1 MEIASINRPG
11 KKKVFEFEWMAQ
23 WIISMLGLVLQRLSR
38 TCTAARS
45 MHKQPSQDW
54 ASGERDFG
62 SPVRIVSRS
71 RHFAS
76 SHCLLTLIHPS
87 ITLSQ
92 PPPAK
97 SQSAPFQSNRHRHHS
112 CSFLLTFYPPINGFS
127 CWKAFLHH
135 RRPGDAGAVG
145 ATVELRRAKAGWGQD
160 GRIWFAF
167 AILLEM
173 RIP

>member
-1 MEIASINRPG
+1 
-11 KKKVFEFEWMAQ
+11 
-23 WIISMLGLVLQRLSR
+23 MLGLVLQRLSR

-62 SPVRIVSRS
+62 SSCQNSFPVATFCI
-71 RHFAS
+71 F
-76 SHCLLTLIHPS
+76 TLS
-87 ITLSQ
+87 TYLNSQ

>member
-1 MEIASINRPG
+1 MYLNLNGWLSESSQCLGSSCN
-11 KKKVFEFEWMAQ
+11 VFRAPA
-23 WIISMLGLVLQRLSR
+23 LLQG
-38 TCTAARS
+38 TCTS
-45 MHKQPSQDW
+45 SPVKTGPW
-54 ASGERDFG
+54 ANGTFG
-62 SPVRIVSRS
+62 LPVRIVSRS

-97 SQSAPFQSNRHRHHS
+97 SQSAPFQSNRHRHHN

-145 ATVELRRAKAGWGQD
+145 ATVELRRASAGWGQD

-173 RIP
+173 RIL